1 MIREER
7 EDSAVTIPILGLAL
21 AESVLSIDGS
31 FLFIFISIFLLIY
44 ILNHTLFKP
53 INQVLEERERLG
65 SGRITEARRMLADY
79 EERLKRYEAQ
89 LRETRGEAYQ
99 HLETERRE
107 AALARQR
114 MIAGVKAETSSQIDA
129 ARQEIAEQVVSAKQ
143 NLENEARAM
152 AATISSQILHRPV
165 GAGGN

>member
-1 MIREER
+1 MTN
-7 EDSAVTIPILGLAL
+7 SAVTVPIFVLAL

-31 FLFIFISIFLLIY
+31 FLFIFISILLLIF

-65 SGRITEARRMLADY
+65 TGRINEARRMLVEY
-79 EERLKRYEAQ
+79 EERLKQYEAQ
-89 LRETRGEAYQ
+89 LRESRGEAYQ
-99 HLETERRE
+99 RLEAERKE

-114 MIAGVKAETSSQIDA
+114 VIAEAKAETSAQIDA
-129 ARQEIAEQVVSAKQ
+129 AKQEIAKQTASAKQ

-152 AATISSQILHRPV
+152 AATISSQILHRPIS
-165 GAGGN
+165 AGRN